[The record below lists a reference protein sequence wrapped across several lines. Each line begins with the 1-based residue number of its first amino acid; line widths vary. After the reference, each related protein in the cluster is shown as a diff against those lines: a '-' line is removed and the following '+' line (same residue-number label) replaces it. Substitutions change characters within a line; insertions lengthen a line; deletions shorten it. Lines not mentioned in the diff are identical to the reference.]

1 MTEQL
6 TKIIIDC
13 STGEQ
18 KVVPLTAA
26 EIAQRDQDA
35 AAAAEAQAEREAE
48 AQRIADLKASAKAK
62 LMAGQP
68 LTEEEASTITL

>member
-1 MTEQL
+1 MAEQL
-6 TKIIIDC
+6 NKVIIDC

-18 KVVPLTAA
+18 KVVPLTPA

-35 AAAAEAQAEREAE
+35 AAAAAAQAEREAE

-62 LMAGQP
+62 LVSGQP
-68 LTEEEASTITL
+68 LTEDEAAVLTL

>member
-6 TKIIIDC
+6 TKIVIDC

-18 KVVPLTAA
+18 KVVPLTPA

-35 AAAAEAQAEREAE
+35 AAAAADQAAREAE

-62 LMAGQP
+62 LVAGQP
-68 LTEEEASTITL
+68 LTEEEASVITL